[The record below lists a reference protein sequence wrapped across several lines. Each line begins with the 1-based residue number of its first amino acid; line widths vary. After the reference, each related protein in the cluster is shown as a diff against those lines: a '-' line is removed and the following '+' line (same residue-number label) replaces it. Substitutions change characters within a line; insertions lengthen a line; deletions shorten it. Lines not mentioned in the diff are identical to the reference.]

1 MAEGTPGDIQSATS
15 TEVLQM
21 CPHNSTFFA
30 APNAN
35 AVVELQ
41 RQQLLQGL
49 QAGTD
54 PLQTPAAP
62 DATPDATQAPVTP

>member
-1 MAEGTPGDIQSATS
+1 
-15 TEVLQM
+15 M

-35 AVVELQ
+35 AVIELQ

-49 QAGTD
+49 QAGTA
-54 PLQTPAAP
+54 PLQAP
-62 DATPDATQAPVTP
+62 ATPDTTQAPVTP